1 MIAACL
7 VPDGKQATIHSV
19 SLAMSL
25 SCEGKHAFV
34 CGGSDGIGKAS
45 AIVLADLG
53 ASITLIARDEQKL
66 SNTVQELSKNETQS
80 HDFIV
85 ADFSCPDVLQEKV
98 DAYLSD
104 GKIIH
109 ILVNNTGGPTLGIPA
124 LEIDASQLVN
134 VFNQHLISAHILSQA
149 VVPGMKKAG
158 YGRIINIT
166 SATAK
171 QPEKLSLL
179 TNMIR
184 PTVGAWGKT
193 LANEL
198 GIYGITVNNV
208 LPEYIYT
215 KRLTSSVEDMAQTTG
230 KGESEILREFNEQ
243 IPLGRIGKPEEVAW
257 AVAFLASPGAS
268 YINGINLP
276 VDGGHTKSL

>member
-1 MIAACL
+1 MNLDVGFNC
-7 VPDGKQATIHSV
+7 K
-19 SLAMSL
+19 
-25 SCEGKHAFV
+25 GKHAFV

-45 AIVLADLG
+45 AIVLANLG
-53 ASITLIARDEQKL
+53 ASITVIAKNEHKL
-66 SNTVQELSKNETQS
+66 SATIQELNKSHDQS

-85 ADFSCPDVLQEKV
+85 ADFSYPDILKEKV

-104 GKIIH
+104 HKIIH
-109 ILVNNTGGPTLGIPA
+109 ILVNNTGGPPLGMPA
-124 LEIDASQLVN
+124 LNIEASQLIT
-134 VFNQHLISAHILSQA
+134 VFNQHLISAHLLSQA
-149 VVPGMKKAG
+149 VVPGMKKSG

-166 SATAK
+166 STTAK
-171 QPEKLSLL
+171 QAEKLGLL

-184 PTVGAWGKT
+184 PAIGNWAKT

-208 LPEYIYT
+208 LPEYIDT
-215 KRLTSSVEDMAQTTG
+215 KRLTSSVEEMIQTTG
-230 KGESEILREFNEQ
+230 KSESEILKEFKKL

-257 AVAFLASPGAS
+257 AVAFLASPAAS

-276 VDGGHTKSL
+276 VDGGYTKCL